1 MTNEDVAALNADF
14 ATFKAA
20 CEFWINKF
28 NLGGWEIFIYQR
40 NPEDM
45 DALAA
50 TRIDNLDDRY
60 ATIEFFGKCKYAVN
74 WEEVALHE
82 VLHIVFAL
90 LLNDITDKVGAQH
103 DIINKLVPMLKHTYT
118 GAKVAEE
125 VKKIGFK
132 NDKTAKTLENQ
143 IVFTV

>member
-20 CEFWINKF
+20 CEFWISKF
-28 NLGGWEIFIYQR
+28 NLSGWEISIQQR

-45 DALAA
+45 ADALACV
-50 TRIDNLDDRY
+50 RIEDLKARQ
-60 ATIEFFGKCKYAVN
+60 ATIEFFGKVKSDIN
-74 WEEVALHE
+74 WEDVALHE
-82 VLHIVFAL
+82 VLHIVIAL
-90 LLNDITDKVGAQH
+90 LLENVDDKVGEQH

-132 NDKTAKTLENQ
+132 K
-143 IVFTV
+143 

>member
-28 NLGGWEIFIYQR
+28 NLSGWEIFIYQR

-45 DALAA
+45 SDALSSV
-50 TRIDNLDDRY
+50 RVSDLNSRQ
-60 ATIEFFGKCKYAVN
+60 ATIEFFGKVKSDII

-82 VLHIVFAL
+82 VLHIVIAL
-90 LLNDITDKVGAQH
+90 LLENIDDKVGAQH
-103 DIINKLVPMLKHTYT
+103 DIINKLVPMLKHIYT

-125 VKKIGFK
+125 VNKIGFK
-132 NDKTAKTLENQ
+132 K
-143 IVFTV
+143 